1 MKQKSEVIKEIE
13 ENLWNIGE
21 DMACDILNAY
31 YKQCLH
37 DDVECIDINGDY
49 MYNLMNTKQATDA
62 VKHYG
67 FAEVAKVFAEKPD
80 WILVGGIDSGTKK
93 PKLRTE
99 APTVVLEAC
108 LATIICDYCKDPMA
122 YPAFFREAVAQPLSK
137 LISLN
142 I

>member
-1 MKQKSEVIKEIE
+1 MKQKSEYIKEIE

-31 YKQCLH
+31 YKQCLN
-37 DDVECIDINGDY
+37 DDMRCVDINGDNI
-49 MYNLMNTKQATDA
+49 YNLMDSKQATDA

-67 FAEVAKVFAEKPD
+67 FAEVAKVFVEKPD
-80 WILVGGIDSGTKK
+80 WILVGGIDLETKK

-108 LATIICDYCKDPMA
+108 LATIICTYCKDPMT
-122 YPAFFREAVAQPLSK
+122 YPAFFREAVAEPLSK
-137 LISLN
+137 LCAMEL
-142 I
+142 

>member
-1 MKQKSEVIKEIE
+1 MKQKSECIKEIE

-31 YKQCLH
+31 YKQCLN
-37 DDVECIDINGDY
+37 DDTECIDINGDY
-49 MYNLMNTKQATDA
+49 IYNLMDAKQATDA

-67 FAEVAKVFAEKPD
+67 FAEVARVFVDKPD
-80 WILVGGIDSGTKK
+80 WILAGGIDTETKK

-99 APTVVLEAC
+99 APSVVLEAC
-108 LATIICDYCKDPMA
+108 LKGIICSYLCDPIA
-122 YPAFFREAVAQPLSK
+122 YPAFFREAVAQPLSI